1 MLVMSV
7 YSVFW
12 RNSSRP
18 KGQNLTLDQQAKIE
32 LKANGPK
39 MNKSLTFKVES
50 FSAFHKIIVFY
61 YNVRLHIVFYGVK
74 YPFRWEP
81 DRV

>member
-12 RNSSRP
+12 RNGSRP

-39 MNKSLTFKVES
+39 MKPLTFKGES

-74 YPFRWEP
+74 YPFRREP